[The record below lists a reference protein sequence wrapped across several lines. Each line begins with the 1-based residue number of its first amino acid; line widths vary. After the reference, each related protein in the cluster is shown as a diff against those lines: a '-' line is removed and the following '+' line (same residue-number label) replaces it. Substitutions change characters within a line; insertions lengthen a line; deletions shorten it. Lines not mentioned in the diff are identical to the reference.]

1 MLFWDLSPRTVWKM
15 TEKILKAL
23 LQLFAIIAK
32 TERVGEVATSHHAVE
47 RFLSRQFTAQAVKEH
62 MRVFELHVA
71 AFHSSGGKSERSR
84 KRTSVN
90 SVKVLK
96 ICTEVNEELNHRQ
109 KFVVLVHLLE
119 LVHSRGELTE
129 QERDFVSTVA
139 ETFNIEQSVFER
151 CDAFVRS
158 EAEVREDA
166 PDLLYIDAAKGSGT
180 GRAKHLHAHEL
191 DGEVRVLHVPGI
203 ALYLMRYLGRGEIR
217 LSGKPVNPDQVYVL
231 GNGASLRPAQGQP
244 IYYSE
249 ILSRF
254 FQDDGSD
261 RIVLKA
267 DGIEYSF
274 PNGRVGLHELH
285 LAETSGKLIGIMG
298 GSGSGKSTLLN
309 ILNGNL
315 KPSKG
320 TVTINGVDVHHQA
333 DQIRGVIGHI
343 GQDDLLIEELTVYQ
357 NLYFNAK
364 LCFGDQSELA
374 INKRVLDLLQ
384 NLGLFESKDLKVGSA
399 LDKTISGGQRKRLNI
414 ALELIREPS
423 VLFVDEPTS
432 GLSSRDSENIMD
444 LLKELALKGRIIFT
458 VIHQP
463 SSEIFK
469 LFDRLLLMD
478 QEGNPVYY
486 GDPVDAVV
494 YFKKVTGQADSEM
507 GQCDACGNVNPE
519 QIFNILEAKIVD
531 EYGRETD
538 QRRIGPEA
546 WNEVFR
552 AQMEVRV
559 AKVPDETRIPKS
571 TFKAPGKVEQMVV
584 YFKRDVL
591 SKLANRQYVLINLL
605 EAPVLAF
612 IMAFFLRYRS
622 IGLGEEGSY
631 VFRHNDNIPQYLF
644 IAVIVS
650 LFLGLSVAAEE
661 IIRDRKILQR
671 EKFLSL
677 SRTSYLL
684 SKIGLLFLISAIQT
698 LLFVLVG
705 DLVLGMTGMGVQHWI
720 VLFSTACFAN
730 VLGLNV
736 SASFN
741 SAKVIYMM
749 IPVLIIP
756 QLMFSGIIVRFDKL
770 HPWFA
775 SEKSVPWIGNVMA
788 SRWAYEGLAVAQFV
802 DNDYERIFYEYD
814 RKMKT
819 ANWKKDLWVRELM
832 ERSAQVRRG
841 LEKPD
846 ADPAE
851 QAKNLA
857 LIQHELAKEVHG
869 MQGLEFPQL
878 ERLAPGKVDADV
890 LDELDRTLQVL
901 TRHYRNVYR
910 EAERAKEERIAGM
923 TATPELK
930 SAYFQLLD
938 RERNE
943 SLADFVT
950 NRNDVNLIT
959 ESRGELVQKSDPVY
973 VRPREGGFFNAQFYA
988 PVKRLFG
995 HSIPTLWANVLLLW
1009 GMTLAFALTLKFD
1022 LFPWVIGQLDRSTS
1036 RGE

>member
-1 MLFWDLSPRTVWKM
+1 M

-32 TERVGEVATSHHAVE
+32 TERSDDAPSGHDAVH
-47 RFLSRQFTAQAVKEH
+47 RFLSRQFTAQAVHEH
-62 MRVFELHVA
+62 MLVFEAYVA
-71 AFHSSGGKSERSR
+71 AFHNSGGKSDRGR

-96 ICTEVNEELNHRQ
+96 ICTEVNEELNQRQ

-119 LVHSRGELTE
+119 LVHAKGELLP
-129 QERDFVSTVA
+129 QESDFVGTVA
-139 ETFNIEQSVFER
+139 ETFNIEQSVFNR
-151 CDAFVRS
+151 CNAFVQ
-158 EAEVREDA
+158 AETRVREDA
-166 PDLLYIDAAKGSGT
+166 ADLLYIDAAKGGSMGK
-180 GRAKHLHAHEL
+180 AKHLHSHEIT
-191 DGEVRVLHVPGI
+191 GEVRVLHVPGV
-203 ALYLMRYLGRGEIR
+203 ALYLMRYLGKGDLR
-217 LSGKPVNPDQVYVL
+217 LSGKPVSPGQVYVL
-231 GNGASLRPAQGQP
+231 GNGASLRAAQGQP

-254 FQDDGSD
+254 LQEDDKD
-261 RIVLKA
+261 RIVFKA
-267 DGIEYSF
+267 DGIEYNF

-309 ILNGNL
+309 VLNGNL
-315 KPSKG
+315 RPSKG
-320 TVTINGVDVHHQA
+320 TVTINGIDVHTQA
-333 DQIRGVIGHI
+333 DNIRGVVGHI
-343 GQDDLLIEELTVYQ
+343 SQDDLLIEELTVYQ

-364 LCFGDQSELA
+364 LCFGDQTKEE
-374 INKRVLDLLQ
+374 IEKRVLGMLH

-507 GQCDACGNVNPE
+507 GQCEACGNVNPE

-531 EYGRETD
+531 EYGNETD

-559 AKVPDETRIPKS
+559 ARVPDETRIPRS
-571 TFKAPGKVEQMVV
+571 TFKAPGRVKQMAV
-584 YFKRDVL
+584 YFRRDVL

-612 IMAFFLRYRS
+612 VMAFFLRYRA

-677 SRTSYLL
+677 SRASYLL
-684 SKIGLLFLISAIQT
+684 SKIGLLFFISAVQT

-705 DLVLGMTGMGVQHWI
+705 DVVLGMTGMGLQHWM

-775 SEKSVPWIGNVMA
+775 SEKSVPWVGNIMA
-788 SRWAYEGLAVAQFV
+788 SRWAYEALAVSQFT
-802 DNDYERIFYEYD
+802 DNEYERLFYDLD
-814 RKMKT
+814 RRMKT

-832 ERSAQVRRG
+832 ERSNQLRRALDKG
-841 LEKPD
+841 AVNTVENTR
-846 ADPAE
+846 
-851 QAKNLA
+851 NLT
-857 LIQHELAKEVHG
+857 LIQHELAKEMRG
-869 MQGLEFPQL
+869 MKGLEFSQL
-878 ERLAPGKVDADV
+878 DKLTPRLVDNEV
-890 LDELDRTLQVL
+890 LDELDRTLHVL
-901 TRHYRNVYR
+901 TQHYRNIYR
-910 EAERAKEERIAGM
+910 EAERTKEERIAQM

-930 SAYFQLLD
+930 KQYFELLD
-938 RERNE
+938 QNRNE
-943 SLADFVT
+943 SLTDFVT
-950 NRNDVNLIT
+950 NKNDVNMIT
-959 ESRGELVQKSDPVY
+959 ESKGELVQKSDPVY
-973 VRPREGGFFNAQFYA
+973 VRPTEGGFFDAQFYA

-995 HSIPTLWANVLLLW
+995 RLVPTLWANVILLW
-1009 GMTLAFALTLKFD
+1009 GMTMLLALALKFN
-1022 LFPWVIGQLDRSTS
+1022 LFPWLVSRLDRSTT
-1036 RGE
+1036 GAD

>member
-1 MLFWDLSPRTVWKM
+1 M

-32 TERVGEVATSHHAVE
+32 TERSDDAPTGHDAVH

-62 MRVFELHVA
+62 MLLFEACVA
-71 AFHSSGGKSERSR
+71 AFHNSGGKSDRGR

-96 ICTEVNEELNHRQ
+96 ICTEVNEELNQRQ
-109 KFVVLVHLLE
+109 KLVVLVHLLE
-119 LVHSRGELTE
+119 LVHAKGELLP
-129 QERDFVSTVA
+129 QEREFVGTVA
-139 ETFNIEQSVFER
+139 ETFNIAQPVFDR
-151 CDAFVRS
+151 CDAFVH
-158 EAEVREDA
+158 AEVRVREDA
-166 PDLLYIDAAKGSGT
+166 ADLLYIDAANGSSMGK
-180 GRAKHLHAHEL
+180 AKHLHAHEVV
-191 DGEVRVLHVPGI
+191 GEVRVLHVPEGS
-203 ALYLMRYLGRGEIR
+203 LYLMRYMGDGELR
-217 LSGKPVNPDQVYVL
+217 LSGKPVNRDQVYVL
-231 GNGASLRPAQGQP
+231 GNGASLRAAQGQP

-249 ILSRF
+249 ILSSF
-254 FQDDGSD
+254 FQDDGQD
-261 RIVLKA
+261 RIVFKA

-274 PNGRVGLHELH
+274 PNGRIGLHELH

-309 ILNGNL
+309 VLNGNL

-320 TVTINGVDVHHQA
+320 TVTINGVDVHTQA
-333 DQIRGVIGHI
+333 DSIRGVVGHI
-343 GQDDLLIEELTVYQ
+343 SQDDLLIEELSVYQ

-364 LCFGDQSELA
+364 LCFGDQTKEE
-374 INKRVLDLLQ
+374 IEKRVLDMLH
-384 NLGLFESKDLKVGSA
+384 NLGLFESKDLRVGSA

-463 SSEIFK
+463 SSDIFK

-531 EYGRETD
+531 EYGNETD

-559 AKVPDETRIPKS
+559 ARVPDETHIPTS
-571 TFKAPGKVEQMVV
+571 TFKAPGKIKQMAV
-584 YFKRDVL
+584 YFRRDVL
-591 SKLANRQYVLINLL
+591 SKMANRQYVLINLF

-612 IMAFFLRYRS
+612 VMAFFLRYRA

-684 SKIGLLFLISAIQT
+684 SKTGLLFFISAVQT

-705 DLVLGMTGMGVQHWI
+705 DTVLGMSGMGLQHWI

-775 SEKSVPWIGNVMA
+775 SEKSVPWVGNIMA
-788 SRWAYEGLAVAQFV
+788 SRWAYEGLAVSQFT
-802 DNDYERIFYEYD
+802 DNAYERRFYDLD
-814 RKMKT
+814 RRMKT

-832 ERSAQVRRG
+832 ERSNQLRRALSRG
-841 LEKPD
+841 EVNT
-846 ADPAE
+846 AE
-851 QAKNLA
+851 NTRSLA
-857 LIQHELAKEVHG
+857 LIKHELAKEIRG
-869 MQGLEFPQL
+869 MKGLEFAQL
-878 ERLAPGKVDADV
+878 NKLEPGMVDNEV
-890 LDELDRTLQVL
+890 LDELDRTLNIL
-901 TRHYRNVYR
+901 TQHYRNTYR
-910 EAERAKEERIAGM
+910 DAERSKEDRIAQM
-923 TATPELK
+923 TATPQLK
-930 SAYFQLLD
+930 KEYFDLLD
-938 RERNE
+938 RNRNE

-950 NRNDVNLIT
+950 NKNDVNLIT
-959 ESRGELVQKSDPVY
+959 ESKGELVQKSDPVY
-973 VRPREGGFFNAQFYA
+973 VRPMEGGFFDAQFYA

-995 HSIPTLWANVLLLW
+995 RIVPTLWANVILLW
-1009 GMTLAFALTLKFD
+1009 GMTLLLALALKFN
-1022 LFPWVIGQLDRSTS
+1022 LFPWLVSRMDRSS
-1036 RGE
+1036 IGGD